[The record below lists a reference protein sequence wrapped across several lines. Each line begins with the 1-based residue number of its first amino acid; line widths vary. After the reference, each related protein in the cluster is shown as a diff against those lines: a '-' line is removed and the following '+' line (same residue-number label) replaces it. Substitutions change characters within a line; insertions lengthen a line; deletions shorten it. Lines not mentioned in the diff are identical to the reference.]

1 VLIDVGPN
9 LGAINR
15 AALLAADFVVTPLA
29 PDLYS
34 IQGLRN
40 LGPTLIDWRRSW
52 SDRLNRA
59 PDLELGLPAGRM
71 EPLGYIVMQAVM
83 RLSRPVRAYE
93 RWVGR
98 LPLSSGGLVQGAGG
112 FEVRLGV
119 HRL

>member
-1 VLIDVGPN
+1 
-9 LGAINR
+9 
-15 AALLAADFVVTPLA
+15 
-29 PDLYS
+29 
-34 IQGLRN
+34 
-40 LGPTLIDWRRSW
+40 
-52 SDRLNRA
+52 
-59 PDLELGLPAGRM
+59 M